1 MDAGTLLVGIALLV
15 VVVAYVA
22 RPFRPAAR
30 ALDPAKAIEFW
41 VAQVREGEETGQAP
55 TEAPV
60 SPDQERSIN
69 YCRECGHRVS
79 IDDKFCSQCGT
90 RLRGGA
96 G

>member
-1 MDAGTLLVGIALLV
+1 MDVGTLLVGIALFV

-22 RPFRPAAR
+22 RPLHAA
-30 ALDPAKAIEFW
+30 AQEPDPAKAIEFW
-41 VAQVREGEETGQAP
+41 VARVRDAEETGPGP

-60 SPDQERSIN
+60 SPDQGRPVN
-69 YCRECGHRVS
+69 YCRECGHRVAA
-79 IDDKFCSQCGT
+79 DDKFCSRCGT